1 VPGCLAPGLVP
12 SGCRWL
18 HQPVVSTKQR
28 GGMHAQAQQERRP
41 PSAGASGQ
49 QAQRTFS
56 DNRSAEAHDEANVK
70 LKTAQASGTS

>member
-1 VPGCLAPGLVP
+1 
-12 SGCRWL
+12 
-18 HQPVVSTKQR
+18 
-28 GGMHAQAQQERRP
+28 MHAQAQQERRP

-56 DNRSAEAHDEANVK
+56 DNRSAEADDEANVK